1 MEKVKCR
8 YIFWGMGKYGQL
20 AIEKYRELHLKEENI
35 LGVYDSKK
43 QGEYCGYP
51 VSYTHL
57 DVYKRQFLRNMML
70 Y

>member
-35 LGVYDSKK
+35 LGVYDSKNRAST
-43 QGEYCGYP
+43 
-51 VSYTHL
+51 VDIRL
-57 DVYKRQFLRNMML
+57 
-70 Y
+70 